1 MREREREKKKGE
13 RCLTKGKI
21 NHFLILT
28 QSAIQDIWVKT
39 AQKYADILRTERS
52 ARNGVN
58 AKKKSTVTLPQG
70 VFHQT
75 VFYCFFKLRIN
86 NLDLIISSL

>member
-1 MREREREKKKGE
+1 MREREREEKRRDFYLRAK
-13 RCLTKGKI
+13 LI
-21 NHFLILT
+21 IFLILT

-52 ARNGVN
+52 ARNCVN

-75 VFYCFFKLRIN
+75 VFFF
-86 NLDLIISSL
+86 